1 MESGGQIDSRL
12 GYTIMNMDSSVAVE
26 APESEEREE
35 VAKDVCSLTL
45 KHSDSRLIVPAETR
59 SLYARCLMGNY
70 GRWAE
75 EVGSGEVRST
85 TLLPLPRDQH
95 PRAY

>member
-1 MESGGQIDSRL
+1 MD
-12 GYTIMNMDSSVAVE
+12 MDSSVAVE

-85 TLLPLPRDQH
+85 TQTSKLQTPGCDRIHTDLNLD
-95 PRAY
+95 

>member
-85 TLLPLPRDQH
+85 TIISS
-95 PRAY
+95 

>member
-1 MESGGQIDSRL
+1 M
-12 GYTIMNMDSSVAVE
+12 E

-35 VAKDVCSLTL
+35 VAKDVYSLTL
-45 KHSDSRLIVPAETR
+45 KHSDWLLGARAETT

-75 EVGSGEVRST
+75 EVGSDVVRST
-85 TLLPLPRDQH
+85 TGF
-95 PRAY
+95 

>member
-1 MESGGQIDSRL
+1 
-12 GYTIMNMDSSVAVE
+12 MNMNSSVAVE
-26 APESEEREE
+26 APESEEREK
-35 VAKDVCSLTL
+35 VAKDVYSLTL

-85 TLLPLPRDQH
+85 T
-95 PRAY
+95 